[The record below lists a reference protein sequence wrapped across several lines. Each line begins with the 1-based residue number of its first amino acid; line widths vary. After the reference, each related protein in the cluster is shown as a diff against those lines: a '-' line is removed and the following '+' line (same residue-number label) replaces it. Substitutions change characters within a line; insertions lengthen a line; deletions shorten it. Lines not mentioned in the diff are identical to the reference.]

1 MSLSPRPSGD
11 CSLEDVVREVMSR
24 PLSPGELKGFGK
36 PGGRPPRTVPFVKVS
51 GPSAE
56 DGPKGYRIVAGV
68 KGRF

>member
-11 CSLEDVVREVMSR
+11 CSLEEAVRTVVSR

-36 PGGRPPRTVPFVKVS
+36 PGRKPPRAFPFVKVS

-56 DGPKGYRIVAGV
+56 DGPKGYTVFIGV